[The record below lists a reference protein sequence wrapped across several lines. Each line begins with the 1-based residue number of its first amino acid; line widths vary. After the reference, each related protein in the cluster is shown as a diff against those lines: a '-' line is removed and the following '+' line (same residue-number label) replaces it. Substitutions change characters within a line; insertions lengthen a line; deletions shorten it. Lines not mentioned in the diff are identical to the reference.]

1 MAIRNAVYKNETRT
15 SEKMLKVPFVDLKE
29 QYEEIKGEV
38 SSGINEVLGRCDFI
52 LGAKVREFEHEFSS
66 YCGVKYASG
75 VASGTDALHLALKAL
90 GIGEGDEVITQA
102 NTFIATVL
110 AISYTGATPVLID
123 IDPETCNMDTSKLE
137 RAVTEKTKAILP
149 VHLYGQTAE
158 MDKVSETAARHNLFV
173 VEDACQAHGAY
184 YHGAKGVRR
193 AGALGD
199 VAAFSFYPGK
209 NLGAYGDGGAL
220 TTENPEIFEKIR
232 LLRDY
237 GQAEKYHHVVKGY
250 NSRLDTLQ
258 AAVLLVKLKHL
269 DKWNRLRV
277 SHAIRYTELLGGIPE
292 IKLPKFKKNEKSAHV
307 FHLFV
312 VRVEERD
319 GLIEFLNGRNIST
332 GIHYPVPAHMH
343 EAFRDLGYKKGDFPV
358 TEKYSEEILS
368 LPMFPELR
376 DEQIMHVTTAIREF
390 YGR

>member
-1 MAIRNAVYKNETRT
+1 
-15 SEKMLKVPFVDLKE
+15 
-29 QYEEIKGEV
+29 
-38 SSGINEVLGRCDFI
+38 
-52 LGAKVREFEHEFSS
+52 
-66 YCGVKYASG
+66 
-75 VASGTDALHLALKAL
+75 
-90 GIGEGDEVITQA
+90 
-102 NTFIATVL
+102 
-110 AISYTGATPVLID
+110 
-123 IDPETCNMDTSKLE
+123 
-137 RAVTEKTKAILP
+137 
-149 VHLYGQTAE
+149 
-158 MDKVSETAARHNLFV
+158 
-173 VEDACQAHGAY
+173 
-184 YHGAKGVRR
+184 
-193 AGALGD
+193 
-199 VAAFSFYPGK
+199 
-209 NLGAYGDGGAL
+209 
-220 TTENPEIFEKIR
+220 
-232 LLRDY
+232 
-237 GQAEKYHHVVKGY
+237 
-250 NSRLDTLQ
+250 
-258 AAVLLVKLKHL
+258 HL

-358 TEKYSEEILS
+358 TEKYSEELLS

>member
-1 MAIRNAVYKNETRT
+1 MAIRNAVYKNETRM

-38 SSGINEVLGRCDFI
+38 NSGINEVLGRCDFI

-137 RAVTEKTKAILP
+137 RIVTEKTKAILP

-158 MDKVSETAARHNLFV
+158 MDKVSGIAARHNLFV

-184 YHGAKGVRR
+184 YHGAKGARR

-199 VAAFSFYPGK
+199 IAAFSFYPGK

-258 AAVLLVKLKHL
+258 AAVLLVKLKRL

-277 SHAIRYTELLGGIPE
+277 SHAVRYTELLGGIPE

-332 GIHYPVPAHMH
+332 GIHYPVPVHMH

>member
-1 MAIRNAVYKNETRT
+1 MAIRNAVYKNETRMA
-15 SEKMLKVPFVDLKE
+15 EKTLRVPFVDLRG
-29 QYEEIKGEV
+29 QYEEIKADVGT
-38 SSGINEVLGRCDFI
+38 GINEVLGRCDFI
-52 LGAKVREFEHEFSS
+52 LGSKVKEFEQEFSS

-90 GIGEGDEVITQA
+90 GVGEGDEVITQA

-110 AISYTGATPVLID
+110 AISYTGATPVFVD
-123 IDPETCNMDTSKLE
+123 IDPETYNLDTSRLE
-137 RAVTEKTKAILP
+137 QAVSERTKAILP
-149 VHLYGQTAE
+149 VHLYGQTAG
-158 MDKVSETAARHNLFV
+158 MDRVSEVAARHNLFV

-184 YHGAKGVRR
+184 YHGGRGTKR
-193 AGALGD
+193 AGALSD
-199 VAAFSFYPGK
+199 IAAFSFYPGK
-209 NLGAYGDGGAL
+209 NLGAYGDAGAL
-220 TTENPEIFEKIR
+220 TTENPELFEKIR

-269 DKWNRLRV
+269 DRWNNLRI
-277 SHAIRYTELLGGIPE
+277 SHAARYTELLDGIPE
-292 IKLPKFKKNEKSAHV
+292 LKLPRFKKSEKPEHV

-312 VRVEERD
+312 VRAEERD
-319 GLIEFLNGRNIST
+319 GLIDFLNGRNIST
-332 GIHYPVPAHMH
+332 GIHYPVPAHLH
-343 EAFRDLGYKKGDFPV
+343 DAFKDLGYKKGDFPV
-358 TEKYSEEILS
+358 TEKYSGEILS

-376 DEQIMHVTTAIREF
+376 DEQITHVATSIREF